1 MLILTRK
8 ASEKIIIDNKG
19 ADGLIV
25 VTVNHIKG
33 GQVRLGIDASP
44 NIDIHREEVYMKIK
58 EEEKAKSA
66 SSVSSRDLDVHI
78 DQSLCEEVSLDNV
91 NVKSDVSFESKE
103 CEKEVL

>member
-19 ADGLIV
+19 KDGLIV

-44 NIDIHREEVYMKIK
+44 NIEIHREEVYMKIK
-58 EEEKAKSA
+58 EEEKSRPADSSQPEVADESLSEIA
-66 SSVSSRDLDVHI
+66 SLG
-78 DQSLCEEVSLDNV
+78 NV
-91 NVKSDVSFESKE
+91 NTKSDVSFESKE